1 MPNFLRTLLL
11 LGAAAVLA
19 GMLGWLVGGVPGASA
34 AAALALGGG
43 GLACLFGERLVLRLY
58 GARELDAESDPH
70 LSAMVCELAGR
81 AGLPAPQVF
90 LLDTPAANAFVVGH
104 GRAHVALV
112 LTRGILRLLDERELR
127 AVLAH
132 EFAHILRGD
141 VLPGTLAAVFGGLLA
156 ALSQGGLVPP
166 AEERSVRAGAVAHN
180 PLWWLLGPLAA
191 LFAQV
196 GAAARREL
204 AADRLGAALCGDRAA
219 MASALQH
226 LHDHA
231 QATRGFPQAGRY
243 PAGVQMMV
251 CDPLRGGGVYRL
263 FRCHP
268 PVACRLQALREP
280 EAAS

>member
-19 GMLGWLVGGVPGASA
+19 GMLGWLVGGAPGALA

-43 GLACLFGERLVLRLY
+43 GLAGLFGERLVLRLY
-58 GARELDAESDPH
+58 GARELDAETDPH
-70 LSAMVCELAGR
+70 LSVMVRELAGR
-81 AGLPAPQVF
+81 AGLPAPHVF
-90 LLDTPAANAFVVGH
+90 VLDTPAANAFVVGR
-104 GRAHVALV
+104 GRTHVALV

-156 ALSQGGLVPP
+156 ALSHGGPAP
-166 AEERSVRAGAVAHN
+166 AAEERSARAGAVPHN